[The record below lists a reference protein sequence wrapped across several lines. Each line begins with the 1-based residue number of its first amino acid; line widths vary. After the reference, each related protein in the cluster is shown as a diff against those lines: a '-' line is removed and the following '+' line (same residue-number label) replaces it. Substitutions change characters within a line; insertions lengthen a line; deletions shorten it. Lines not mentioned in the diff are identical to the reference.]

1 MPGKRFE
8 YADLPN
14 IVVPALVRPN
24 ECAAA
29 AIALISVIFAGP
41 EAAKSLPG
49 SDASGNVLSELEVDN
64 LGFIDDLI
72 GDGLVIADVG
82 LVT

>member
-8 YADLPN
+8 CADLLN

-24 ECAAA
+24 DCAAA
-29 AIALISVIFAGP
+29 ATALISMVFEGP

-64 LGFIDDLI
+64 LGFMGGLI
-72 GDGLVIADVG
+72 GDGLAIADVG